1 MDYQNEKSSV
11 SQKNLDKAK
20 KEDSGRQTL
29 EYATL
34 RDMPLEDRRK
44 EAKKPLFLIRYE

>member
-1 MDYQNEKSSV
+1 VDYQNDKSNVLKKTFDRVEREPLGEK
-11 SQKNLDKAK
+11 
-20 KEDSGRQTL
+20 L
-29 EYATL
+29 ENESL